1 MVKPSK
7 AEAGL
12 RQEGNDKETLLLNKV
27 NKENR
32 MTIDPIKII
41 KRAWYILW
49 SYRTLW
55 IFGLV
60 LALAAGSSSA
70 QSSNN
75 GYQYEQG
82 PREGPHVTPQNMQE
96 AWADFQHEFN
106 RLFEQGIPDM
116 NISGQ
121 DLTTFLW
128 IFGTFIL
135 VIVIVGIILAIARYV
150 SETAVIRMVDE
161 YEASGNK
168 MSLREGVR
176 IGWSRTAWR
185 LFLINLIVNLPA
197 IALGVVLLVVGIG
210 VFFAVINGNTDF
222 AAFSVVSTVVLIF
235 LTIFAVIILTV
246 LLHLLR
252 NFFWRVC
259 VFENV
264 GVRESLQR
272 GFAMVLENWK
282 NVGLMWLVMIG
293 LGIVWA
299 VVSAILF
306 IIAIPIVIVTGIIAI
321 LVVVVPFLL
330 LVGLFSL
337 FLGGI
342 LPWIAGGLFI
352 APLFFT
358 LAFLPWVLIGSWH
371 AVFSSS
377 VWTLTYRE
385 IKALPTLPAP
395 ALPTPPP
402 IEPEQ
407 PAAS

>member
-1 MVKPSK
+1 
-7 AEAGL
+7 
-12 RQEGNDKETLLLNKV
+12 
-27 NKENR
+27 
-32 MTIDPIKII
+32 MTIDPIKIL

-49 SYRTLW
+49 SYRKLW
-55 IFGLV
+55 VFGLV

-82 PREGPHVTPQNMQE
+82 PRENPQITPQSMQA
-96 AWADFQHEFN
+96 AWRDFQRELS

-128 IFGTFIL
+128 IFGSFIL
-135 VIVIVGIILAIARYV
+135 VMVIVGLVMAVARYV

-161 YEASGNK
+161 YETSGNQ
-168 MSLREGVR
+168 MSVRDGIR

-185 LFLINLIVNLPA
+185 MFLINLIVNLPA
-197 IALGVVLLVVGIG
+197 IALGLVLLVAGIG
-210 VFFAVINGNTDF
+210 VFFAVVNGSADF
-222 AAFSVVSTVVLIF
+222 AAFSVVSTVVLVF
-235 LTIFAVIILTV
+235 LTIFVVIILTI

-252 NFFWRVC
+252 NFFWRIC
-259 VFENV
+259 VLEDAD
-264 GVRESLQR
+264 VRESLQR
-272 GFAMVLENWK
+272 GLAMVLENWK

-299 VVSAILF
+299 VALAILF
-306 IIAIPIVIVTGIIAI
+306 IITIPIVIVTAIIAV
-321 LVVVVPFLL
+321 LVVVIPFLL

-337 FLGGI
+337 FVSGI
-342 LPWIAGGLFI
+342 LPWIAGGLFV
-352 APLFFT
+352 APLFFP
-358 LAFLPWVLIGSWH
+358 LAFLPWVLIGSWQ
-371 AVFSSS
+371 AVYTST

-395 ALPTPPP
+395 SLPTPPP
-402 IEPEQ
+402 VETSE

>member
-1 MVKPSK
+1 
-7 AEAGL
+7 
-12 RQEGNDKETLLLNKV
+12 
-27 NKENR
+27 
-32 MTIDPIKII
+32 MTIDPVKII

-60 LALAAGSSSA
+60 LALAAGSSGA

-82 PREGPHVTPQNMQE
+82 SREDPQVTPQSMQE
-96 AWADFQHEFN
+96 AWREFQRELN
-106 RLFEQGIPDM
+106 RLFERGVPDM

-121 DLTTFLW
+121 DLSTFLW
-128 IFGTFIL
+128 IVGAFVL
-135 VIVIVGIILAIARYV
+135 VLVVVGIVVAIARYV

-161 YEASGNK
+161 YEASGTK
-168 MSLREGVR
+168 MSARQGFR

-197 IALGVVLLVVGIG
+197 IALGLVLLVAGIG
-210 VFFAVINGNTDF
+210 VFFALVNGSADF
-222 AAFSVVSTVVLIF
+222 AAFSAVSAVVLVF

-246 LLHLLR
+246 LLRLLR
-252 NFFWRVC
+252 NFFWRIC
-259 VFENV
+259 VLENL

-272 GFAMVLENWK
+272 GFGMVLENWK
-282 NVGLMWLVMIG
+282 NVGLMWLVMLG

-299 VVSAILF
+299 VALAILV
-306 IIAIPIVIVTGIIAI
+306 IITIPVVIVTAI
-321 LVVVVPFLL
+321 LAVLVVVVPYLV
-330 LVGLFSL
+330 LVGIFSL
-337 FLGGI
+337 FVSGI
-342 LPWIAGGLFI
+342 LPWIAGGLFV

-358 LAFLPWVLIGSWH
+358 LAFSPWLLLSSWQSI
-371 AVFSSS
+371 FTST

-385 IKALPTLPAP
+385 IKALP
-395 ALPTPPP
+395 ALAVPEPTTPPP
-402 IEPEQ
+402 AVE